1 MKSKVQIDID
11 WDNLPC
17 ISLEHNQSEDVRD
30 KMVKRF
36 MESFSG
42 LSSFCLVSFVNHN
55 LDSNQKV
62 IIRPLRPEDL
72 EGYKD
77 AYLSAISSYKH
88 IINSNNEK

>member
-17 ISLEHNQSEDVRD
+17 VTLEHLHSEDVRD

-42 LSSFCLVSFVNHN
+42 LSSFCLVSFNIPTQEG
-55 LDSNQKV
+55 SQK
-62 IIRPLRPEDL
+62 ITIRPLRPEDL
-72 EGYKD
+72 EGYKE
-77 AYLSAISSYKH
+77 AYISAVSAFNQL
-88 IINSNNEK
+88 INKQNE